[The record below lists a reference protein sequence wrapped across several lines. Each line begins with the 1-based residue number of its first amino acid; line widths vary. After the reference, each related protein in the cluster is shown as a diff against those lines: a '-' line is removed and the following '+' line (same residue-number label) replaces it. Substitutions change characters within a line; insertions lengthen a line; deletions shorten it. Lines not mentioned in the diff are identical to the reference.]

1 MDRQIKKGLN
11 VKILSEILEYWQLGN
26 EDSQCQKNQ
35 KVPVGGSASSETDSK
50 NLILLVVS

>member
-11 VKILSEILEYWQLGN
+11 VKILSEILEYRQLGN